1 MKFFKYLKPHT
12 HRDYYTLFL
21 LILLITLTL
30 ITWITPYKD
39 IGYPLYNIFNQEG
52 LENNKTIDYGD
63 YGTVDIDVKE
73 VVNKVYLTPFFPRK
87 LCNKIIDVYDE
98 HINKRQKL
106 HNDDFIK
113 KEDSNHLDNNDMKY
127 EPGMTAHLK
136 EVPDMYKYLMEYIQK
151 RLFPIV
157 NEKFEYFDGRKI
169 SPPYILRYDAKNVK
183 EAKMDI
189 HIDNEQI
196 PVIIYLNDDF
206 EGGGT
211 FFPLEK
217 KLVNGRVGDVL
228 FYPGGVTHP
237 HGGRK
242 ITSGIRYLLL
252 FSIIDPEV

>member
-1 MKFFKYLKPHT
+1 MNVLKYLKPHT
-12 HRDYYTLFL
+12 NRDYYTLFL
-21 LILLITLTL
+21 LILLITLSL
-30 ITWITPYKD
+30 ITLMTPYND
-39 IGYPLYNIFNQEG
+39 LGYLLYDNFNREG
-52 LENNKTIDYGD
+52 LENNKIIDYGD
-63 YGTVDIDVKE
+63 YGSVDVDIKE
-73 VVNKVYLTPFFPRK
+73 VVDKVYLTPFFPRK
-87 LCNKIIDVYDE
+87 LCQKIINVYDK

-113 KEDSNHLDNNDMKY
+113 KEDSEHLDNNDMKY

-136 EVPDMYKYLMEYIQK
+136 EVPEMNKYLMQYIQK
-151 RLFPIV
+151 NLFPIV
-157 NEKFEYFDGRKI
+157 NEKFPYFDGRKI
-169 SPPYILRYDAKNVK
+169 SPPYILRYDAKKAK
-183 EAKMDI
+183 EAQMDI

-211 FFPLEK
+211 FFPIEK

-252 FSIIDPEV
+252 FSIIDPDV